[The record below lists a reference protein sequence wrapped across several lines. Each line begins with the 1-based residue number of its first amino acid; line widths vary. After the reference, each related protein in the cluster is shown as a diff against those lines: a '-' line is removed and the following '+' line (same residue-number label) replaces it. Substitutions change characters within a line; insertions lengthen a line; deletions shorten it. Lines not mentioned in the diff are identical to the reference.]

1 MTDTHH
7 AIIKADQRGRLRFTP
22 DQRAILLAAYDT
34 SGLSAMAFARGHGV
48 CYQTLIAWQRKCREQ
63 PSIPAAHSGPA
74 FAPTNFPK
82 IDLPFSAGR
91 ATLRLEKMAYNLTP
105 PSSGKSAMRPK
116 NRAWGFSR
124 NGRALPLEN
133 RRRCPKPRWKSRPT
147 PTIFT
152 PGIPQWPSRDPIGE
166 RGGVNLYGFVG
177 NDGVDIVDILGFEGD
192 CPAAFN
198 IPDQYITWA
207 EEAWQATVNSA
218 KPDTEG
224 GPVKPM
230 TETGVVIFEILQ
242 KGENGKDVPA
252 PDGNG
257 KSKIGHRCVDRK
269 YCYPDHIESRGFAL
283 VDADRHERGIGKL
296 HTHPSPNSPPED
308 RDKTLS
314 CRDIE
319 YLSVARSESENF
331 SIVRSE
337 NCIFIVTISSLEKL
351 KKCRDC
357 CSSKTLNEGISRAAA
372 DRTLNQSQKGEAIM
386 KPVFAE
392 CGLCYYKV
400 CKDKNGKF
408 PNKAPLQK

>member
-1 MTDTHH
+1 MQATHFQPCPPH
-7 AIIKADQRGRLRFTP
+7 QAVPKPPGPDENPPDSGPEPPSDHPPRPNPTNPLNPFTSNAL
-22 DQRAILLAAYDT
+22 Q
-34 SGLSAMAFARGHGV
+34 
-48 CYQTLIAWQRKCREQ
+48 Q
-63 PSIPAAHSGPA
+63 PAPAAEEGHVAYYGYRYYDPL
-74 FAPTNFPK
+74 T
-82 IDLPFSAGR
+82 GR
-91 ATLRLEKMAYNLTP
+91 
-105 PSSGKSAMRPK
+105 
-116 NRAWGFSR
+116 
-124 NGRALPLEN
+124 
-133 RRRCPKPRWKSRPT
+133 
-147 PTIFT
+147 
-152 PGIPQWPSRDPIGE
+152 WPSRDPIGE